1 MKSLFR
7 VQIANPLAFLQYHF
21 TPLLKKLQFFNNF
34 KHPPTCIY
42 RENLQLIIR
51 IDNNLVTITDR
62 QMRFIAGRVLRF
74 RSVGN
79 AQQYASIFSRS
90 LQSTNLGKI
99 R

>member
-1 MKSLFR
+1 MKSLSR
-7 VQIANPLAFLQYHF
+7 VQIANPLAFLLRHII
-21 TPLLKKLQFFNNF
+21 PLLKKLQFFNNF
-34 KHPPTCIY
+34 KRI
-42 RENLQLIIR
+42 RQLENLQLIIR
-51 IDNNLVTITDR
+51 IDNNLVTVTDR
-62 QMRFIAGRVLRF
+62 EMRFIAGRVSRF